1 MPIKKTDFYVNKY
14 TDIDLHTLLEAVQD
28 EIARREEAR
37 KRRREEWIASH
48 VNKFYAYCGKFQR
61 VGDTIIVA
69 YFNSSPMGYGVRMG
83 RATPINGDVFDLDTG
98 IAVAFAKATGEH
110 VPSYI

>member
-14 TDIDLHTLLEAVQD
+14 NDTELHTLLEAVQD
-28 EIARREEAR
+28 EIALREKARRC
-37 KRRREEWIASH
+37 RREEWIASH

-69 YFNSSPMGYGVRMG
+69 YFNPSPVGYGVRMG
-83 RATPINGDVFDLDTG
+83 RSTPIKGDVFDLDTG
-98 IAVAFAKATGEH
+98 IAVAFAKAVGETI
-110 VPSYI
+110 PSYI